1 MESLLRRIGIDLPII
16 QAPMV
21 GTSTPDMAAAVTNA
35 GALGAIGVG
44 GVDAAGAR
52 VMIDALNR
60 QTAGPFNV
68 NVFCHRPPV
77 ADADCERVWLAHLKP
92 FYERYGVEPPSAIR
106 EPYKS
111 FIADEAMLELL
122 LESRPAVVSFH
133 FGLPSAAKI
142 ARLKAAGILLFA
154 TATNLEEGKLAVEA
168 GVDAVVAQGYEAGG
182 HRGVFDPAAP
192 DGKLGV
198 RALTTL
204 LVRNLSAPVI
214 AAGGIMDGADIAA
227 VLELGAVAAQL
238 GTAFIACPESSADH
252 YHREALLGPGA
263 MKTEMTS
270 LISGRP
276 ARCLPNKFTALK
288 DAELSGLRVPDYPIA
303 YDAAKALAA
312 AAKAKGEG
320 GFAAQWAGQGAP
332 SARVMPAADLVGV
345 LKDELAA
352 TRS

>member
-92 FYERYGVEPPSAIR
+92 FYERYGVEPPIAIR

-168 GVDAVVAQGYEAGG
+168 GVDAIVAQGYEAGG

-192 DGKLGV
+192 DSKLGV
-198 RALTTL
+198 HTLTTL

-214 AAGGIMDGADIAA
+214 AAGGIMDGEGIAA